1 MPEPKNTNIAF
12 KTKITTGSAV
22 WRKMKKWGYVIING
36 WYWWDPLIDHNRSVV
51 AKTVKIKCFDQ
62 LLNIK
67 IPFLTNI
74 SC

>member
-1 MPEPKNTNIAF
+1 
-12 KTKITTGSAV
+12 
-22 WRKMKKWGYVIING
+22 MKKWGYVIIKG